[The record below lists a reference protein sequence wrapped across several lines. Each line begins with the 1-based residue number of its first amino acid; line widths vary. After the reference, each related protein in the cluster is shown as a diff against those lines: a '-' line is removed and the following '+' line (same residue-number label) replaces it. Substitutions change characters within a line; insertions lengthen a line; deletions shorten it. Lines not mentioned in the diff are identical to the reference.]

1 VYGKLQNKKSTSP
14 LVEFEKL
21 ESSNGYDANE
31 VNVNT
36 KV

>member
-1 VYGKLQNKKSTSP
+1 MYGKLQNKKGTSP

-31 VNVNT
+31 GNVNT
-36 KV
+36 KI